1 MKKLRKTVVAVL
13 STVFA
18 ISCVNISAFADMETG
33 TGTEIVVPVKIDT
46 SATNTVNGFI
56 ATIKYNPDDI
66 TPVLAGKDILGDG
79 SYAVSNIDRGYLVSD
94 KVSEGTLIIG
104 WADKDFYSLEDDNNV
119 IANITF
125 EINSDSTNKTTE
137 INTTLHQ
144 VARYSDVM
152 ADEDEYFYSDVYD
165 LGTNMSET
173 DNGDNVESGSSVE
186 MPDSIESGSSVE
198 LVE

>member
-1 MKKLRKTVVAVL
+1 MKKLRKTVVALL

-18 ISCVNISAFADMETG
+18 ISCVNMSAYADMETG
-33 TGTEIVVPVKIDT
+33 SGNEIIVPVKIDT
-46 SATNTVNGFI
+46 SAMSTVNGFI
-56 ATIKYNPDDI
+56 ATINYNPDDI
-66 TPVLAGKDILGDG
+66 TPVLAGEDILGDE
-79 SYAVSNIDRGYLVSD
+79 SYAVAVVNRGYLVAD
-94 KVSEGTLIIG
+94 KVSEGTLIVG
-104 WADKDFYSLEDDNNV
+104 WADKDFYSLEDNNV

-125 EINSDSTNKTTE
+125 EINPNSENKTTE

-165 LGTNMSET
+165 LSTNTET
-173 DNGDNVESGSSVE
+173 SGDNVESGSSVE
-186 MPDSIESGSSVE
+186 IPDSVESGSGIE

>member
-1 MKKLRKTVVAVL
+1 MKKLRKTVVALL

-18 ISCVNISAFADMETG
+18 ISCVNMSAYADMETG
-33 TGTEIVVPVKIDT
+33 SGNEIIVPVKIDT
-46 SATNTVNGFI
+46 SAMSTVNGFI
-56 ATIKYNPDDI
+56 ATINYNPDDI
-66 TPVLAGKDILGDG
+66 TPVLAGEDILGDE
-79 SYAVSNIDRGYLVSD
+79 SYAVAVVNRGYLVAD
-94 KVSEGTLIIG
+94 KVSEGTLIVG
-104 WADKDFYSLEDDNNV
+104 WADKDFYSLEDNNV

-125 EINSDSTNKTTE
+125 EINPNSENKTTE

-165 LGTNMSET
+165 LSTNSET
-173 DNGDNVESGSSVE
+173 SGDNVESGLSVE
-186 MPDSIESGSSVE
+186 IPDSVESGSSIE